1 MEPKLI
7 FWIIGLILYFW
18 IKSRKGSSP
27 AGGPTESS
35 EQSPIPPPGKTIT
48 FEDLLREIE
57 ATKAPKRPE
66 PQPQPETFDE
76 FDENFEEAEVN
87 ETIPK
92 TEAASQELQKEDVY
106 QTYEKAKSEAFARES
121 LEETLKL
128 ENTNVTYTKFKE
140 YQVTENETIAKS
152 IASDFQ
158 NSDRLKR
165 AFIMGEILNR
175 KWN

>member
-7 FWIIGLILYFW
+7 FWIVGLILYFW
-18 IKSRKGSSP
+18 IRSKKGSLP
-27 AGGPTESS
+27 TGAPTESTD
-35 EQSPIPPPGKTIT
+35 QSPLPAPGKTIT

-57 ATKAPKRPE
+57 AAKSPKRTE
-66 PQPQPETFDE
+66 PQPQVETFDE
-76 FDENFEEAEVN
+76 FDEDFEEAEVN
-87 ETIPK
+87 ETATKP
-92 TEAASQELQKEDVY
+92 EAVSKELQKDDVY

-128 ENTNVTYTKFKE
+128 ENTNVTYSKFKE
-140 YQVTENETIAKS
+140 YQVIENETIAKS

-158 NSDRLKR
+158 DSDRLKR